1 MIFKVYNSSNSMI
14 AVYSITHSTYQKNF
28 DSKVKSLH
36 NSYTTDIHINKEQF
50 GVLSV
55 KFIITASDL
64 VKIHK
69 LYTFQANPSYRITFL
84 DPETDFEY
92 NIHCTSPFQ
101 QNRLGLK
108 DVVSYY
114 EFNLTADIIG
124 LGAFP
129 TYKTGDAS
137 FWTQWSER
145 WEVGPVANQTDLI
158 AHPYYSNK
166 LDFSTFG
173 TPGFTSYAYIL
184 ENSNWLEHGDGTLWI
199 KKYYTSDGQYIN
211 YDLSGLPD
219 YTVLR
224 ISLNNIRTLTPKYPS
239 RLEVWL
245 YLGDYNVTRQAIHI
259 TYGWHM
265 TYIQYRYAFYD
276 GALGS
281 AEVYCSIQNKYVNV
295 QNPVDLWLEHKCSII
310 SSPNRDPYLKVKDL
324 GYGGTDAKYQW
335 ISGNYAPKITRLRFG
350 FRSEIGL
357 GLLIENGLGSIIF
370 EPDWPKEIIIS

>member
-1 MIFKVYNSSNSMI
+1 MV
-14 AVYSITHSTYQKNF
+14 AVYSITNSTYQKNF
-28 DSKVKSLH
+28 DAKVKSLH

-69 LYTFQANPSYRITFL
+69 LYTFQSNPSYRLTFL

-108 DVVSYY
+108 DVVSYF

-145 WEVGPVANQTDLI
+145 WEVGPVANQMALI

-166 LDFSTFG
+166 FDLTHLTNYNFTHINTLIEASDFDSTTG
-173 TPGFTSYAYIL
+173 NGIL
-184 ENSNWLEHGDGTLWI
+184 T
-199 KKYYTSDGQYIN
+199 YYRRYPYVTDLLY
-211 YDLSGLPD
+211 YDLTSIKNFDSIKITLNDCFCFNNSGYFRMKYSLSP
-219 YTVLR
+219 TRSNFVLCDLYWNR
-224 ISLNNIRTLTPKYPS
+224 TISQM
-239 RLEVWL
+239 EVR
-245 YLGDYNVTRQAIHI
+245 VT
-259 TYGWHM
+259 W
-265 TYIQYRYAFYD
+265 YD
-276 GALGS
+276 GATGS
-281 AEVYCSIQNKYVNV
+281 LPIQNTKIRSYDGINRHLSFAI
-295 QNPVDLWLEHKCSII
+295 NHNRKNSII
-310 SSPNRDPYLKVKDL
+310 SITIPTFESISYTLSSKEIGDIWSCLSSGFVDMPYMLYFGFIPQESVTMKAQHGLLEFCKD
-324 GYGGTDAKYQW
+324 YQR
-335 ISGNYAPKITRLRFG
+335 KIT
-350 FRSEIGL
+350 I
-357 GLLIENGLGSIIF
+357 
-370 EPDWPKEIIIS
+370 